1 MLGMLRWTCRTSPPI
16 GSSTPG
22 CKRRQSYA
30 VAALRRSV
38 TCSRAPR
45 RYVDLC
51 GADDWTVVSQ
61 SVVGATVALEGI
73 VCAATV
79 ARSMASAL
87 ARADQWSHP
96 VSHVLAKELG
106 LRSSAEALLAIHAPD
121 RNTSVDELIALQ
133 RGVSWAHK
141 SLGFEEL
148 PAVAVVLERAT
159 ARILAR
165 GLISTAEDAG

>member
-1 MLGMLRWTCRTSPPI
+1 MDLQDVAVDRIEHAGLQAAAILRGRGIETV
-16 GSSTPG
+16 GDLL
-22 CKRRQSYA
+22 A
-30 VAALRRSV
+30 
-38 TCSRAPR
+38 RAPR

-51 GADDWTVVSQ
+51 GADDWTVVRQ
-61 SVVGATVALEGI
+61 SVVGATVAPEGI